1 MRWWNALTEPQRAAA
16 FAAAQTAVPA
26 EAWAHAKRA
35 VLGET
40 GPRVAKVPAIPA
52 VEHRV
57 DVCSRNRD
65 VYPLNGR
72 HRGAGHFCGTTL
84 RTWLGAA
91 SLDQDRFE
99 SAAGAL
105 PVLFGLFDTFGLR
118 ADVAAASRPGAPL

>member
-1 MRWWNALTEPQRAAA
+1 M
-16 FAAAQTAVPA
+16 PA

-105 PVLFGLFDTFGLR
+105 PVLFGLFDVYGLR
-118 ADVAAASRPGAPL
+118 ADVAAASRPGAAS